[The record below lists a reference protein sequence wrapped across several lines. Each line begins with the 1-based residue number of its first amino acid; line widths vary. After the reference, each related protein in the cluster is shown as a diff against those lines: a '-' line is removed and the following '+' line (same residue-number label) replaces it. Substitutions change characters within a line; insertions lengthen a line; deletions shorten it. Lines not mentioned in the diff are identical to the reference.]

1 MLISPLVLCGAV
13 RHAVAWSR
21 DLGHAVKQ
29 LKTALETNR
38 TTIREKNS
46 RIKALEERL
55 ASLSASASSDGQR
68 GEVQRGGDQRGGDP
82 RGGDLRGDQ
91 RERQRGEQREHQRGD
106 VRERQRS
113 DQRGN
118 SMGMPSI
125 SS

>member
-1 MLISPLVLCGAV
+1 MVISPLVLCGAV
-13 RHAVAWSR
+13 RYAVAWSR

-68 GEVQRGGDQRGGDP
+68 GEGQSGGDHT
-82 RGGDLRGDQ
+82 GDQ

-106 VRERQRS
+106 VRERQRG
-113 DQRGN
+113 DQRG